1 MTPSDRREHR
11 ARPGRPRTTLR
22 PTGRGAALALLVP
35 VLWLAGDLLGL
46 AVPRALAAATL
57 TALALGLVCVLL
69 ARIGLDARREVL
81 ADTVDVGERTR
92 IRLDVDPAAL
102 ALRIPL
108 GRGALRAELP
118 DALGGPGDLPL
129 LPSAPHALPVLQR
142 GQHRLGPLRIV
153 LRDVLGLFHLERT
166 VADDCELIGVPA
178 LESID
183 PLAARTAG
191 ISREERARA
200 ASSAGEISP
209 LARPYAA
216 GDDIRRIHWRASA
229 RTGRLMTREEEAAEG
244 SSAVIVL
251 DTRPARSAEGSRAAD
266 GSDAES
272 DRLLVEDRLVALASS
287 LVEALAVHG
296 WEVEVLDATGD
307 RIAAAPRTGHGR
319 GVLAGEAEAIAR
331 REARRALAVVG
342 FDDHDDAAAPTD
354 RSTGDAGL
362 VIALGAADPSP
373 FEGLDLDRFAGRAH
387 QRLAIALEPGAGGTD
402 AGRAEVQ
409 GPSHGEQAAPITES
423 LGSWTLVRG
432 STDHRLDDLLA
443 VSSRPAV
450 DGAAAPMAD
459 APSASAR
466 RTGSEGR

>member
-1 MTPSDRREHR
+1 MRSRPRRDTGGHA
-11 ARPGRPRTTLR
+11 ARPGTRLR
-22 PTGRGAALALLVP
+22 PTGRGVVLALLVP

-46 AVPRALAAATL
+46 AVPRALAAA
-57 TALALGLVCVLL
+57 ALIALDLGLLAVLL

-92 IRLDVDPAAL
+92 IRLEVDPRAL

-129 LPSAPHALPVLQR
+129 LPSAPHALPVLRR
-142 GQHRLGPLRIV
+142 GHHRLGPLRIV

-166 VADDCELIGVPA
+166 VTDDSALIGVPA
-178 LESID
+178 LESVG
-183 PLAARTAG
+183 PLSARAAG
-191 ISREERARA
+191 IGGDDRARA

-244 SSAVIVL
+244 SSSVIVL
-251 DTRPARSAEGSRAAD
+251 DTRPPRPATGRRAAD
-266 GSDAES
+266 DEARL
-272 DRLLVEDRLVALASS
+272 DRARLEDRLVALASS

-296 WEVEVLDATGD
+296 WSVEVLDATGD
-307 RIAAAPRTGHGR
+307 LIAAAPRTGQGR
-319 GVLAGEAEAIAR
+319 GALAGEAEAIAR
-331 REARRALAVVG
+331 REARRALALVG
-342 FDDHDDAAAPTD
+342 FDDHDDDAGAPSD

-362 VIALGAADPSP
+362 VIALGSAEPAP
-373 FEGLDLDRFAGRAH
+373 FDGLDLDRFAGRARH
-387 QRLAIALEPGAGGTD
+387 RLAIALDSEP
-402 AGRAEVQ
+402 AGRDD
-409 GPSHGEQAAPITES
+409 AATGQSAPRTDR

-432 STDHRLDDLLA
+432 TPVHSLDDLLSA
-443 VSSRPAV
+443 SVRPA
-450 DGAAAPMAD
+450 ATPRSATAQAAD
-459 APSASAR
+459 AGR
-466 RTGSEGR
+466 R